1 MDLIYNIIPL
11 FIPFRWID
19 AIDILLVAMLL
30 YEFYNLV
37 KGTGAIN
44 IFLGIV
50 AVIVLWKI
58 VNAFEMVLL
67 SAILGAFISV
77 GFIALIVV
85 FQPEIRKFLLV
96 VGNPRFIQ
104 DKRRRFLFWKLP
116 SANDDK
122 LDIDAIVAACQRM
135 SQSKTG
141 ALVVLAR
148 TNELEEFIHTGVVL
162 NAKITPQ
169 LLETVFF
176 KNSPLHDGAVI
187 IANDCIKAAACI
199 LPVSSDTKIPVE
211 LGLRHRAG
219 LGISEKTDA
228 IALVVSEESGEISI
242 MKNGVIVQN
251 VKPTQVKNF
260 LEKEFSEKE

>member
-58 VNAFEMVLL
+58 VNALEMVLL

-96 VGNPRFIQ
+96 VGNPGFIQ
-104 DKRRRFLFWKLP
+104 DKRRRFLFWRLV

-122 LDIDAIVAACQRM
+122 LDIDAIVTACQRM

-141 ALVVLAR
+141 ALLVIAR
-148 TNELEEFIHTGVVL
+148 TSELEEYIKTGVL
-162 NAKITPQ
+162 LDAKITPQ
-169 LLETVFF
+169 LIETVFF

-187 IANDCIKAAACI
+187 IANDRLKAAACI

>member
-1 MDLIYNIIPL
+1 
-11 FIPFRWID
+11 
-19 AIDILLVAMLL
+19 
-30 YEFYNLV
+30 
-37 KGTGAIN
+37 
-44 IFLGIV
+44 
-50 AVIVLWKI
+50 
-58 VNAFEMVLL
+58 MVLL

-96 VGNPRFIQ
+96 VGNPGFIQ
-104 DKRRRFLFWKLP
+104 DKRRRFLFWRLV

-122 LDIDAIVAACQRM
+122 LDIDAIVTACQRM

-141 ALVVLAR
+141 ALLVIAR
-148 TNELEEFIHTGVVL
+148 TSELEEYIKTGVL
-162 NAKITPQ
+162 LDAKITPQ
-169 LLETVFF
+169 LIETVFF

-187 IANDCIKAAACI
+187 IANDRLKAAACI

>member
-30 YEFYNLV
+30 YEFYNMV

-58 VNAFEMVLL
+58 VNALEMVLL

-96 VGNPRFIQ
+96 VGNPGFIQ
-104 DKRRRFLFWKLP
+104 DKRRRFLFWRLP

-122 LDIDAIVAACQRM
+122 LDIDAIVTACQRM

-148 TNELEEFIHTGVVL
+148 TSELEEYIHTGVVL
-162 NAKITPQ
+162 DAKITPQ

-187 IANDCIKAAACI
+187 IANDRLKAAACI

>member
-1 MDLIYNIIPL
+1 MNLVFNLIPL

-19 AIDILLVAMLL
+19 AIDILLVALLL

-58 VNAFEMVLL
+58 VNALEMVLL

-85 FQPEIRKFLLV
+85 FQPEIRKFLLL
-96 VGNPRFIQ
+96 VGNPGFIQ
-104 DKRRRFLFWKLP
+104 DRRRRFLFWRLP
-116 SANDDK
+116 SVNDEK
-122 LDIDAIVAACQRM
+122 LDIDAIVTACQRM
-135 SQSKTG
+135 SQSNTG
-141 ALVVLAR
+141 ALIVLAR
-148 TNELEEFIHTGVVL
+148 TSELEDYINTGVIL
-162 NAKITPQ
+162 DARITPQ
-169 LLETVFF
+169 LLETLFF

-187 IANDCIKAAACI
+187 IANDRIRAAACI
-199 LPVSSDTKIPVE
+199 LPVSADTRIPVE

-228 IALVVSEESGEISI
+228 LALVVSEETGEISI

-260 LEKEFSEKE
+260 LEKEFSGKD